1 MNANIRFIFLGL
13 FTCVLSVSSAFAQDK
28 DKELE
33 LYPRDFSDTC
43 LADGLQIRASV
54 TGVTAVGIMK
64 LELYNSEDGFL
75 SKKGR
80 LRSIRDAAKDGPM
93 MMCINVPE
101 PGVYALAGYHDLD
114 GNRKLKKKW
123 NFKPK
128 EPFALSNNIK
138 FKSLRMPKFEE
149 AAFEVGP
156 QGADIVIN
164 VVDLKD
170 D

>member
-13 FTCVLSVSSAFAQDK
+13 FISVLSFSSALAQDN
-28 DKELE
+28 DEELE
-33 LYPRDFSDTC
+33 LYPDDFSDAC
-43 LADGLQIRASV
+43 VADGLQIRA
-54 TGVTAVGIMK
+54 TIEGVTAVGIMK

-80 LRSIRDAAKDGPM
+80 LRSIRDKAEDGPM

-101 PGVYALAGYHDLD
+101 AGTYALAGYHDLD

-123 NFKPK
+123 NFTPK
-128 EPFALSNNIK
+128 EPFVLSNNIE

-164 VVDLKD
+164 VVDLQD